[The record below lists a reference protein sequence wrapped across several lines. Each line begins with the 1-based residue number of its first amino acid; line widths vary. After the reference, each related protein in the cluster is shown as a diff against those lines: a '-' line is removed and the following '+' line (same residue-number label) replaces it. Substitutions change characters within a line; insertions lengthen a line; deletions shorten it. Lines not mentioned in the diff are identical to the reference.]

1 MNEEPDLGRMIAYC
15 AHLGMRYN
23 EKLLRRD
30 GYDVTPVQ
38 SHVLLYLS
46 RRGGQAVNQREL
58 EKELHLKPSTVN
70 GIVSRLEEKG
80 CITRR
85 ASPTDGRCRLVSL
98 TEAGQARVDAFRAVM
113 SNTGRRY
120 ASILSEEEETA
131 LRDLLSRIIETL
143 ESEVNNL

>member
-1 MNEEPDLGRMIAYC
+1 MKISDSEMKIMNLIWDAGAPVTTAWITQRLG
-15 AHLGMRYN
+15 
-23 EKLLRRD
+23 D
-30 GYDVTPVQ
+30 GIEWKATTI
-38 SHVLLYLS
+38 LTFL
-46 RRGGQAVNQREL
+46 A
-58 EKELHLKPSTVN
+58 
-70 GIVSRLEEKG
+70 RLEEKG